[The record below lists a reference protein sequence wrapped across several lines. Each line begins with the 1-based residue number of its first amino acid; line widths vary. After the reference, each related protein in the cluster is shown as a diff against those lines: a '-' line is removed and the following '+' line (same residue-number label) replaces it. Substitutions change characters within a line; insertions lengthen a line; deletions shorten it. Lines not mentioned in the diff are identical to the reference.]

1 MKKKLLVLL
10 LTSSMILMNF
20 APAYGAGDFTDSD
33 NVTAVENPGSS
44 DVDAI
49 PDMGNAVNDEMSF
62 SPEEFDN
69 NGAVSYTHL
78 DVYKRQCIA
87 IIIDNIPDCTDNLK
101 TVQPL

>member
-44 DVDAI
+44 DVDA
-49 PDMGNAVNDEMSF
+49 EQ
-62 SPEEFDN
+62 EK
-69 NGAVSYTHL
+69 
-78 DVYKRQCIA
+78 KR
-87 IIIDNIPDCTDNLK
+87 
-101 TVQPL
+101 

>member
-33 NVTAVENPGSS
+33 NITAVENPGSS

-49 PDMGNAVNDEMSF
+49 PDMGNVVVWRGLTIENNRK
-62 SPEEFDN
+62 DN
-69 NGAVSYTHL
+69 NLHIKEL
-78 DVYKRQCIA
+78 
-87 IIIDNIPDCTDNLK
+87 
-101 TVQPL
+101 

>member
-10 LTSSMILMNF
+10 LTSSMVLMNF
-20 APAYGAGDFTDSD
+20 APAYGADDFTDSD

-49 PDMGNAVNDEMSF
+49 PDMVNAVNDEMSF

-69 NGAVSYTHL
+69 SGEFNDT
-78 DVYKRQCIA
+78 
-87 IIIDNIPDCTDNLK
+87 
-101 TVQPL
+101 